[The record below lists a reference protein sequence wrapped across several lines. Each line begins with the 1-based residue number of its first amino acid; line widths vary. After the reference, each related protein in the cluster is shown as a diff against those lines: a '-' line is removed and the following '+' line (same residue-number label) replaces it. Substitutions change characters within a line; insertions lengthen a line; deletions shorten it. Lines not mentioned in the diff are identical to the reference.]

1 MIKDLILVVDDSD
14 ISRAVI
20 KRYLI
25 EAGFRV
31 VEAADGAQGAVQA
44 LREVPSVVITDLEMP
59 IMDGFQLARL
69 LKADANTAH
78 VPVVILTSHT
88 EAASRFWGLQTGA
101 DAYVT
106 KDDIDSN
113 LIAVVRGLVRERSGE
128 VPEIQNAPQG
138 PLDVLARVA
147 RHLDAGLMEATLIN
161 QTLQIGM
168 DRGDLAKACKDVL
181 SLFSCLTHASLLGIC
196 LLDCNQLKIH
206 LHRPS
211 SRQFVISMAEMKN
224 FAARRFSVSLV
235 DLDAVEFEGD
245 VRGVGDNLGL
255 GTAVTI
261 DLALRDAQ
269 GFLVVWPEQG
279 DQFNGLPRELM
290 VKACPHASLVIDNV
304 LMAERLWELS
314 TFDGLTGL
322 LNHRAIR
329 ERLNEELDR
338 AHRHKT
344 TLAIILCDIDNF
356 KRVNDSYG
364 HLIGDAV
371 LRDVS
376 VSLAKGQRASDV
388 VGRYGGEEFLAILP
402 HSDLASAR
410 VVADRI
416 CESLITRRIQL
427 PDVDE
432 PLIVTASFGVA
443 SSAEVSGP
451 GSADAFVAL
460 ADRRLYEAKESGRA
474 CVKP

>member
-1 MIKDLILVVDDSD
+1 MSKDLVLVVDDSD

-20 KRYLI
+20 TRYLV

-31 VEAADGAQGAVQA
+31 TEASDGAQGAVQA

-59 IMDGFQLARL
+59 VMDGFQLARL
-69 LKADANTAH
+69 LKADANTSH

-113 LIAVVRGLVRERSGE
+113 LIAVVRGLSKEGTGE
-128 VPEIQNAPQG
+128 TINVDNPPQG

-147 RHLDAGLMEATLIN
+147 RHLDAGLMEATLTN

-168 DRGDLAKACKDVL
+168 DRGDLAKACKDL
-181 SLFSCLTHASLLGIC
+181 LALFSCLTNASLLGIC
-196 LLDCNQLKIH
+196 LLDSNQLKIH

-211 SRQFVISMAEMKN
+211 SKQFAVNMAEMKN
-224 FAARRFSVSLV
+224 FAARRFAVSLV
-235 DLDAVEFEGD
+235 DLDGIEFEGD
-245 VRGVGDNLGL
+245 RRGVGEDIGL
-255 GTAVTI
+255 ATAVTI

-269 GFLVVWPEQG
+269 GFLVVWPEHG

-290 VKACPHASLVIDNV
+290 VKAGPHASLVLDNV

-329 ERLNEELDR
+329 ERLAEELDR

-344 TLAIILCDIDNF
+344 TLAIILCDIDRF
-356 KRVNDSYG
+356 KGVNDTYG
-364 HLIGDAV
+364 HIAGDAV
-371 LRDVS
+371 LRDIS
-376 VSLAKGQRASDV
+376 TSLSKGFRASDV

-410 VVADRI
+410 IVAERI
-416 CESLITRRIQL
+416 CETLKVRKVVL
-427 PDVDE
+427 PDVEE

-443 SSAEVSGP
+443 TSAEVSGL